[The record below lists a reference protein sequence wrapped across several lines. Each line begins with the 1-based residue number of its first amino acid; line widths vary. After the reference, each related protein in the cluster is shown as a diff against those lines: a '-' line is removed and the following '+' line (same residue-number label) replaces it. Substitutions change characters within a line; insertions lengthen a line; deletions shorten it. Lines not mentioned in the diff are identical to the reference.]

1 MGKKKIFK
9 GAIMIP
15 KSKLRK
21 YLKQVI
27 DLNYKNIDNIDIRA
41 KIIEPFDSEISI
53 KFKTNFK
60 CPSALLKNK

>member
-1 MGKKKIFK
+1 
-9 GAIMIP
+9 MIP

-27 DLNYKNIDNIDIRA
+27 DLNIRA

-60 CPSALLKNK
+60 CPGALLKNKQQPIKTAQKGESK